1 MSSRTRAINEKII
14 YLLIIYR
21 QGGYIDTSM
30 YYRIEHIGNVI
41 EEKSHSGKLS
51 YA

>member
-14 YLLIIYR
+14 YLFIIYR

-30 YYRIEHIGNVI
+30 YRIEHIGNVI